1 MTLAERY
8 LALAWHYHAAGRA
21 DLAGLDLERE
31 ARMAQPILMPGYDR
45 TAWFADDYPQSLVTP
60 EKVVLHSTEGG
71 TLPSYSGGASAPQ
84 VTLDPWR
91 RRRYQ
96 HFPLNMPARAL
107 LNPASTPVSENRDGA
122 VQIEIIGY
130 SDGNYAVKHGNAEY
144 DLDRLTDD
152 DYDWLGQEIAAICEA
167 TGIRPVLTKKPWI
180 EYPASWGLHTPARM
194 SSAEYDSFRGICAH
208 KHVSGNDHGDPDLDP
223 DRLQSSIDRHS
234 GNADPKVLAEQKAIN
249 AAMRGTP
256 GYKPIPE
263 DGQPG
268 PLTTKAKEAYMTTL
282 ADIDAKL
289 DKVLAYARD
298 AGTRKASH
306 LTIEILQDLRKRLPG
321 EHADI
326 DAKLDA
332 LAAQVAADDEQA
344 KPEDVTA

>member
-1 MTLAERY
+1 MP
-8 LALAWHYHAAGRA
+8 
-21 DLAGLDLERE
+21 
-31 ARMAQPILMPGYDR
+31 QPILIPGYDR
-45 TAWFADDYPQSLVTP
+45 SAWFADDYPQSLVTP

-152 DYDWLGQEIAAICEA
+152 DYDWLGQEIADICEA
-167 TGIRPVLTKKPWI
+167 TGIRPVLTEKPWI

-208 KHVSGNDHGDPDLDP
+208 KHVSGNDHGDADLDP

-234 GNADPKVLAEQKAIN
+234 GNADPKIAAEQAALNAALADWPGYVPLTIDGIDGPRTALARSQFMATLDSLAKQLDRIEKSLTVPLNDEGQRVMGTERDSLTVGQVLGGTALASRRAEVVLAVAEPEATE
-249 AAMRGTP
+249 AMRKWASDGGPKP
-256 GYKPIPE
+256 GIRK
-263 DGQPG
+263 DG
-268 PLTTKAKEAYMTTL
+268 E
-282 ADIDAKL
+282 
-289 DKVLAYARD
+289 
-298 AGTRKASH
+298 
-306 LTIEILQDLRKRLPG
+306 
-321 EHADI
+321 
-326 DAKLDA
+326 
-332 LAAQVAADDEQA
+332 
-344 KPEDVTA
+344 

>member
-1 MTLAERY
+1 
-8 LALAWHYHAAGRA
+8 
-21 DLAGLDLERE
+21 
-31 ARMAQPILMPGYDR
+31 MAQPILMSGYDR

-130 SDGNYAVKHGNAEY
+130 SDGNYAAKHGNAEY

-167 TGIRPVLTKKPWI
+167 TGIRPVLTDKPWI
-180 EYPASWGLHTPARM
+180 EYPASWGLHTPSRM

-208 KHVSGNDHGDPDLDP
+208 KHVSGNDHGDADLDP

-234 GNADPKVLAEQKAIN
+234 GNADPAVLAEQQTYN
-249 AAMRGTP
+249 RAMSGRP
-256 GYKPIPE
+256 GWTPIPE
-263 DGQPG
+263 DGIPG
-268 PLTTKAKEAYMTTL
+268 PLTTAAKEAYMTTL
-282 ADIDAKL
+282 DELAQQL
-289 DKVLAYARD
+289 DRIEERQRD
-298 AGTRKASH
+298 HGR
-306 LTIEILQDLRKRLPG
+306 
-321 EHADI
+321 
-326 DAKLDA
+326 A
-332 LAAQVAADDEQA
+332 LAQLPRLVWGYVNPKLASSDVYGLLRQA
-344 KPEDVTA
+344 LGLVKDGKPVNPDGSPFVPGAGQ